1 MRSTLCLVLAL
12 AAGPAFAQAGP
23 LPATPLA
30 VAQCDQLA
38 DLAPDAAKPPNL
50 QGVWD
55 FSMDTGPQLSRG
67 YMTLGPLDGDWAG
80 SLTPYATNSLA
91 IRRLVQQGSAIRMVV
106 ASREGDVVFTGR
118 LAGAGTM
125 MCGTVAYHG
134 GRVYP
139 MIARQRPSPRTY
151 PPR

>member
-1 MRSTLCLVLAL
+1 MRSILCLWLAF
-12 AAGPAFAQAGP
+12 AATPAFAQAGP
-23 LPATPLA
+23 LSATPLTM
-30 VAQCDQLA
+30 AQCDQLA
-38 DLAPDAAKPPNL
+38 DFAPDAATPPNL

-55 FSMDTGPQLSRG
+55 FTMDTGPQLSRG
-67 YMTLGPLDGDWAG
+67 YMALGPLDGDWAG

-91 IRRLVQQGSAIRMVV
+91 IRRLVQQGRAIRMVV

-118 LAGAGTM
+118 LAVGGKT

-139 MIARQRPSPRTY
+139 MIARQRQGRVY
-151 PPR
+151 PAAR